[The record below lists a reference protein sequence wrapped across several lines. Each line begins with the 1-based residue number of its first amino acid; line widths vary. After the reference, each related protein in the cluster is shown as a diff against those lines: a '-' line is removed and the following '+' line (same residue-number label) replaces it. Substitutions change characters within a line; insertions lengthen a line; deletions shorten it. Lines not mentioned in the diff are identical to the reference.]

1 MNTAKSEYDRLI
13 NRYGPPVKSSAY
25 IVQHLT
31 LTTYSGKRIPMEVI
45 GKEIQKMPQRVLKE
59 KILDQFGGMKMPD
72 PVVRVELKVR
82 HI

>member
-1 MNTAKSEYDRLI
+1 MNTVKTEYDRLI

-31 LTTYSGKRIPMEVI
+31 LITYSGKRIPMEVI
-45 GKEIQKMPQRVLKE
+45 EKEIQKIPQRVLKE
-59 KILDQFGGMKMPD
+59 KILNQFARMKMSD
-72 PVVRVELKVR
+72 PVVRVELRVR

>member
-31 LTTYSGKRIPMEVI
+31 LITYSGKRIPMEVI